1 MMAFVNELGVARS
14 RRLVKAACSAQRV
27 FFSVPEMDRSFD
39 GNSPAEGKEVYVP
52 VVDGNLNLIKTGAGA
67 TQRRMPVMLDRGQV
81 ERFNGISKLEIAKL
95 GDLDGTRYFAVDLPD
110 RELFG
115 SVLDG
120 AEAVSRIPLI
130 VQDMD
135 EKQVAVL
142 SYARGLMWFHRNTR
156 FCTACGS
163 TMNSVNEGR
172 SRACEGCEKTVY
184 PRIDPA
190 VITLVANGNECL
202 LGRKASWP
210 RGRYSLLAGFTE
222 VGETL
227 EDTVYREVK
236 EESGVDI
243 DRNSVKY
250 HSSQPWPFPRSLMIG
265 FSVNALSTKIKRD
278 ENELEDVRWF
288 DKEFIRARLRTG
300 GNEEFNIPPKYA
312 LANRMISE
320 WIAE

>member
-1 MMAFVNELGVARS
+1 
-14 RRLVKAACSAQRV
+14 
-27 FFSVPEMDRSFD
+27 
-39 GNSPAEGKEVYVP
+39 
-52 VVDGNLNLIKTGAGA
+52 
-67 TQRRMPVMLDRGQV
+67 
-81 ERFNGISKLEIAKL
+81 
-95 GDLDGTRYFAVDLPD
+95 VDLPH

-120 AEAVSRIPLI
+120 AKAVSRIPLI
-130 VQDMD
+130 VEDMD
-135 EKQVAVL
+135 ERHVAVL

-156 FCTACGS
+156 FCTMCGS

-172 SRACEGCEKTVY
+172 GRACGGCEKTVY

-190 VITLVANGNECL
+190 VITLVANGNKCL

-210 RGRYSLLAGFTE
+210 KGRYSLLAGFAE

-265 FSVNALSTKIKRD
+265 FSVNALSTKIELD

-288 DKEFIRARLRTG
+288 DKEFIRARLRLG

>member
-1 MMAFVNELGVARS
+1 MITFVNELGVARS
-14 RRLVKAACSAQRV
+14 RMLVNAACSAQRV

-39 GNSPAEGKEVYVP
+39 GSNPVEVKEVYVP
-52 VVDGNLNLIKTGAGA
+52 IVDGNLNLIKTGAGT
-67 TQRRMPVMLDRGQV
+67 TQSRLPVMLNRGQV
-81 ERFNGISKLEIAKL
+81 ERFKGISELEIARL

-120 AEAVSRIPLI
+120 AKAVSRIPMI
-130 VQDMD
+130 VEDMD

-156 FCTACGS
+156 FCGACGS
-163 TMNSVNEGR
+163 TMTSVNEGR
-172 SRACEGCEKTVY
+172 GRACEGCEKTVY

-236 EESGVDI
+236 EESGIDI

-265 FSVNALSTKIKRD
+265 FSVNAISTKIKRD
-278 ENELEDVRWF
+278 EKELEDVRWF
-288 DKEFIRARLRTG
+288 DKEFIRAKLGTRG
-300 GNEEFNIPPKYA
+300 SEEFNIPPKYA